1 MLTPQVTDNFMQANY
16 HIAISS
22 RGSRDS
28 FLWRPSEGAWT
39 WPWAYCCRNPS
50 LCAGV
55 GQGAPRCPFQV
66 YPFSDFELHQALIIQ
81 LCAAGIWNPKD
92 IWYSL
97 QYDHGLATSPCDKW
111 SLFSNQSQTEG
122 QSSGWKPAWVS
133 GDQHLL
139 HKGQCK
145 LVHLAS
151 LVLICEITALPK
163 YLSVLRGGM
172 FWSVISPIITPSSK
186 EGCLAFWN
194 GQVNNAVPS
203 LPPMNNVFT
212 SNCQTTIHH
221 ALISFHAGL

>member
-1 MLTPQVTDNFMQANY
+1 MVCLHKVITSLSAPEVVETP
-16 HIAISS
+16 
-22 RGSRDS
+22 S
-28 FLWRPSEGAWT
+28 FGGLQKVPGHGPGHTA
-39 WPWAYCCRNPS
+39 
-50 LCAGV
+50 V
-55 GQGAPRCPFQV
+55 GILACVLELDKVPRCPFQA

-81 LCAAGIWNPKD
+81 LRAAGIWNPRD

-163 YLSVLRGGM
+163 YLSVLREGM
-172 FWSVISPIITPSSK
+172 FWGLISPIITPSSK

-203 LPPMNNVFT
+203 LPPLNNVFT
-212 SNCQTTIHH
+212 SSSQRTIHH
-221 ALISFHAGL
+221 ALISFHARL